1 MDFLAVLQKCE
12 FGDRFRRS
20 LLLVALLLV
29 MFHFFCLAAPLLG
42 VLPKFA
48 GHFENISNTLSNLTV
63 AMVLMYLLVE
73 GQRNLHVSA
82 ARRRQRCY
90 ASIGE
95 QIKDWFRCCDSP
107 LFRPDV
113 VQPEDAAF
121 EALQNFKVVG
131 ESDAVLN
138 CFPQFRADSLP
149 VANYCRKVHFELT
162 NYPNELIYGVHFEF
176 DDGELNR
183 TLCDALKEQLK
194 LDRQSAEFGI
204 DRSIPKR
211 PNWIF
216 LTRTIPLPGG
226 PEASFATNL
235 THSRHFV
242 ELVGH
247 SYEVLYG
254 KAMLEL
260 FLSCREQATPCDT
273 AGA

>member
-48 GHFENISNTLSNLTV
+48 GHLENISNTLSNLTV

-95 QIKDWFRCCDSP
+95 QIEDWFLCCESP

-113 VQPEDAAF
+113 VQPEPTAF

-131 ESDAVLN
+131 APDRVLN
-138 CFPQFRADSLP
+138 CLPQFRADPSS
-149 VANYCRKVHFELT
+149 VAQYCSKVHFELT
-162 NYPNELIYGVHFEF
+162 NYPGEMIYGVHFEF

-194 LDRQSAEFGI
+194 LDRQCVEFGI

-211 PNWIF
+211 PDWLF

-247 SYEVLYG
+247 AYEVLYG
-254 KAMLEL
+254 QAMLEL
-260 FLSCREQATPCDT
+260 FLGYREKASPCET
-273 AGA
+273 AVA